1 LKSVNQHP
9 AAGANSLDV
18 RWYALAV
25 RSNAEKAVVLSL
37 QQRALRTFLPM
48 YRVRRRWSDRTKELD
63 VPLFPGYVFSR
74 FRCEQRLAV
83 MKVMGVVSIV
93 GLGKR
98 PEPIPDE
105 EIGAIEALVRSGS
118 SVEPQPYLA
127 VGERVRIVAGPLA
140 SVEGILLQEKS
151 RCRIVVSIH
160 ILQRYVAAT
169 IERSLVEPVA
179 IEKHR
184 MFITNF
190 GITS

>member
-1 LKSVNQHP
+1 
-9 AAGANSLDV
+9 
-18 RWYALAV
+18 
-25 RSNAEKAVVLSL
+25 
-37 QQRALRTFLPM
+37 
-48 YRVRRRWSDRTKELD
+48 
-63 VPLFPGYVFSR
+63 
-74 FRCEQRLAV
+74 
-83 MKVMGVVSIV
+83 MGVVSIV

-140 SVEGILLQEKS
+140 SVEGILLEERS

-160 ILQRYVAAT
+160 ILQRSVAAT

-190 GITS
+190 GITP